1 MLQEISRRKFMELT
15 GAGALLLTSA
25 GMMIGCCREYP
36 TLFGEW
42 IDMDDLRIRFSRA
55 CYVYP
60 EDIQGLG
67 NGALFGCTVKIKAK
81 DATQTITLKK
91 DDFTM
96 VVNGTEL
103 TEYALNVL
111 HGKNV
116 PNEIQFKGDQDFFLY
131 GWNAEITSKEQLNEF
146 IKEYKMQATFQHN
159 GKRVSAVTVEGERLT
174 GGGSGGW

>member
-25 GMMIGCCREYP
+25 GMMTGCCREYP
-36 TLFGEW
+36 TLFGQW

-55 CYVYP
+55 CYIPAQDGTV
-60 EDIQGLG
+60 
-67 NGALFGCTVKIKAK
+67 FGCTVKIKAK

-103 TEYALNVL
+103 TENVL
-111 HGKNV
+111 HGENV
-116 PNEIQFKGDQDFFLY
+116 PGGGIQFNGDKDFLVY
-131 GWNAEITSKEQLNEF
+131 GYNADIKTNEQLNEI
-146 IKEYKMQATFQHN
+146 IKEFKMQVTFQHN
-159 GKRVSAVTVEGERLT
+159 GKRVSAVTVEGERLIV
-174 GGGSGGW
+174 GGSGH

>member
-25 GMMIGCCREYP
+25 GMMTGCCREYP
-36 TLFGEW
+36 TLFGQW

-55 CYVYP
+55 CYIP
-60 EDIQGLG
+60 AQ
-67 NGALFGCTVKIKAK
+67 NGTVFGCTVKIKAK

-103 TEYALNVL
+103 TENVL
-111 HGKNV
+111 HGENV
-116 PNEIQFKGDQDFFLY
+116 SGGGIQFNGDKDFHVY
-131 GWNAEITSKEQLNEF
+131 GYNADIKTNEQLNEI
-146 IKEYKMQATFQHN
+146 IKEFKMQVTFQHN
-159 GKRVSAVTVEGERLT
+159 GKRVSAVTVEGERLVV
-174 GGGSGGW
+174 GGS

>member
-25 GMMIGCCREYP
+25 GMMTGCCREYP

-42 IDMDDLRIRFSRA
+42 IDMGDLWIRFSRA
-55 CYVYP
+55 
-60 EDIQGLG
+60 
-67 NGALFGCTVKIKAK
+67 GAVGSANYEEGVMFTCTINIRAK
-81 DATQTITLKK
+81 DATQSITLKK

-111 HGKNV
+111 HRDNV
-116 PNEIQFKGDQDFFLY
+116 PNEIQFTGDQDFFLY
-131 GWNAEITSKEQLNEF
+131 GWNADIKTKEQLNEF
-146 IKEYKMQATFQHN
+146 IKEFKMQVTFQHN
-159 GKRVSAVTVEGERLT
+159 GKRVSAVTGELNIA
-174 GGGSGGW
+174 GS

>member
-25 GMMIGCCREYP
+25 GMMTGCCREYP

-42 IDMDDLRIRFSRA
+42 IDMGDLRIRFSRA
-55 CYVYP
+55 CVVL
-60 EDIQGLG
+60 DDGDGLDG
-67 NGALFGCTVKIKAK
+67 VMFTCTINIRAK

-103 TEYALNVL
+103 TENVL
-111 HGKNV
+111 HGENV
-116 PNEIQFKGDQDFFLY
+116 PGGGIQFNGDKDFLVY
-131 GWNAEITSKEQLNEF
+131 GYNADIKTNEQLNEI
-146 IKEYKMQATFQHN
+146 IKEFKMQVTFQHN
-159 GKRVSAVTVEGERLT
+159 GKRVSAVTVEGERLIV
-174 GGGSGGW
+174 GGSGH

>member
-25 GMMIGCCREYP
+25 GMMTGCCREYP

-42 IDMDDLRIRFSRA
+42 IDMGDLWIRFSRA
-55 CYVYP
+55 
-60 EDIQGLG
+60 
-67 NGALFGCTVKIKAK
+67 GAVGSANYEEGVMFTCTINIRAK
-81 DATQTITLKK
+81 DATQSITLKK

-111 HGKNV
+111 HRDNV
-116 PNEIQFKGDQDFFLY
+116 PNEIQFTGDQDFFLY
-131 GWNAEITSKEQLNEF
+131 GWNADIKTKEQLNEF
-146 IKEYKMQATFQHN
+146 IKEYKMQVTFQHN

-174 GGGSGGW
+174 GGGSGT

>member
-25 GMMIGCCREYP
+25 GMMTGCCREYP
-36 TLFGEW
+36 TLFGQW

-55 CYVYP
+55 CYIPAQDGTV
-60 EDIQGLG
+60 
-67 NGALFGCTVKIKAK
+67 FGCTVKIKAK

-103 TEYALNVL
+103 TENVL
-111 HGKNV
+111 HGENV
-116 PNEIQFKGDQDFFLY
+116 PGGGIQFNGDKDFLVY
-131 GWNAEITSKEQLNEF
+131 GYNADIKTNEQLNEI
-146 IKEYKMQATFQHN
+146 IKEFKMQVTFQHN
-159 GKRVSAVTVEGERLT
+159 GKRVSAVTGELNIA
-174 GGGSGGW
+174 GS

>member
-25 GMMIGCCREYP
+25 GMMTGCCREYP

-42 IDMDDLRIRFSRA
+42 IDMGDLRIRFSRA

-60 EDIQGLG
+60 EDVHGLG
-67 NGALFGCTVKIKAK
+67 DGALFGCTVKIKAK

-103 TEYALNVL
+103 KDYALNVQY
-111 HGKNV
+111 GD
-116 PNEIQFKGDQDFFLY
+116 NESGEFQFKGDKDFLVY
-131 GWNAEITSKEQLNEF
+131 GYNADIKTDEQFAEIINEF
-146 IKEYKMQATFQHN
+146 KMQVTFQHN
-159 GKRVSAVTVEGERLT
+159 GKRVSAVTGELT
-174 GGGSGGW
+174 NIGGS

>member
-25 GMMIGCCREYP
+25 GMMTGCCREYP

-55 CYVYP
+55 FYIQVP
-60 EDIQGLG
+60 EDGT
-67 NGALFGCTVKIKAK
+67 AFGCTVKIKAK

-91 DDFTM
+91 DDFTI

-103 TEYALNVL
+103 KDYALNVQY
-111 HGKNV
+111 GNNV
-116 PNEIQFKGDQDFFLY
+116 PNEIQFTGDKDFLVY
-131 GWNAEITSKEQLNEF
+131 GYNADIKTNEQLNEI
-146 IKEYKMQATFQHN
+146 IKEFKMQATFQHN
-159 GKRVSAVTVEGERLT
+159 GKRVSAVTVEGEVFEGR
-174 GGGSGGW
+174 S

>member
-25 GMMIGCCREYP
+25 GMMTGCCREYP
-36 TLFGEW
+36 TLFGQW

-55 CYVYP
+55 CYIPAQDGTV
-60 EDIQGLG
+60 
-67 NGALFGCTVKIKAK
+67 FGCTVKIKAK

-103 TEYALNVL
+103 TENVL
-111 HGKNV
+111 HGENV
-116 PNEIQFKGDQDFFLY
+116 PGGGIQFNGDKDFLVY
-131 GWNAEITSKEQLNEF
+131 GYNADIKTNEQLNEI
-146 IKEYKMQATFQHN
+146 IKEFKMQVTFQHN
-159 GKRVSAVTVEGERLT
+159 GKRVSAVTVEGERLIV
-174 GGGSGGW
+174 GGSGHS

>member
-25 GMMIGCCREYP
+25 GMMTGCCREYP

-55 CYVYP
+55 CYIPAQDGTV
-60 EDIQGLG
+60 
-67 NGALFGCTVKIKAK
+67 FGCTVKIKAK

-103 TEYALNVL
+103 TENVL
-111 HGKNV
+111 HGENV
-116 PNEIQFKGDQDFFLY
+116 PGGGIQFNGDKDFLVY
-131 GWNAEITSKEQLNEF
+131 GYNADIKTNEQLNEI
-146 IKEYKMQATFQHN
+146 IKEFKMQVTFQHN
-159 GKRVSAVTVEGERLT
+159 GKRVSAVTGELT
-174 GGGSGGW
+174 NIGGS

>member
-25 GMMIGCCREYP
+25 GMMTGCCREYP

-55 CYVYP
+55 CYIP
-60 EDIQGLG
+60 AQ
-67 NGALFGCTVKIKAK
+67 NGTVFGCTVKIKAK

-103 TEYALNVL
+103 TENVL
-111 HGKNV
+111 HGENV
-116 PNEIQFKGDQDFFLY
+116 SGGGIQFNGDKDFLVY
-131 GWNAEITSKEQLNEF
+131 GYNADIKTNEQLNEI
-146 IKEYKMQATFQHN
+146 IKEFKMQVTFQHN
-159 GKRVSAVTVEGERLT
+159 GKRVSAVTVEGERLIV
-174 GGGSGGW
+174 GGSGHS

>member
-25 GMMIGCCREYP
+25 GMMTGCCREYP

-55 CYVYP
+55 CYIPAFKNVNP
-60 EDIQGLG
+60 DLEDGTV
-67 NGALFGCTVKIKAK
+67 FGCTVKIKAK
-81 DATQTITLKK
+81 DAAQRITLNK

-103 TEYALNVL
+103 PEYALNIL
-111 HGKNV
+111 HGNNV
-116 PNEIQFKGDQDFFLY
+116 ENQLTFTGDQDFFLY
-131 GWNAEITSKEQLNEF
+131 GYNADIKTKEQLNEF
-146 IKEYKMQATFQHN
+146 IKEFKMQATFQHN
-159 GKRVSAVTVEGERLT
+159 GKRVSAVTVEGEVLE
-174 GGGSGGW
+174 GHL

>member
-25 GMMIGCCREYP
+25 GMMTGCCREYP
-36 TLFGEW
+36 TLFGQW

-55 CYVYP
+55 CYIPAQDGTV
-60 EDIQGLG
+60 
-67 NGALFGCTVKIKAK
+67 FGCTVKIKAK

-103 TEYALNVL
+103 TENVL
-111 HGKNV
+111 HGENV
-116 PNEIQFKGDQDFFLY
+116 P
-131 GWNAEITSKEQLNEF
+131 
-146 IKEYKMQATFQHN
+146 
-159 GKRVSAVTVEGERLT
+159 
-174 GGGSGGW
+174 GGI